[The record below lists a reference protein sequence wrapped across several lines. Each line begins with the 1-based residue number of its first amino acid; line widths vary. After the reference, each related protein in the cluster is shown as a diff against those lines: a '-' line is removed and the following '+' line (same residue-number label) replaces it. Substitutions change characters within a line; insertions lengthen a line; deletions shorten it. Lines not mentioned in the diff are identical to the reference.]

1 MQETQKTQ
9 VQILGQEVP
18 LEKEM
23 VTHSSIL
30 AWKIPWTEKRGR
42 LQFMR
47 LQRVGHD
54 LAIEHTCKYLWSVNL
69 QQRRQKY
76 TVENRQSLQQV
87 MLVNLDSYRYISEI
101 RTFPNTIYKNK
112 ILSLLQGIFPTQG
125 LNPGLSHCRQ
135 IFYQLSHK
143 GNSRILEWVAH
154 PFSSRSSWPRNQS
167 QVSCIAGGFF
177 INSAIKEAPR

>member
-1 MQETQKTQ
+1 MGPIPGSWVVKT
-9 VQILGQEVP
+9 LPANAGDTGDSGSNPGSGSSPGKGNGDP
-18 LEKEM
+18 LQN
-23 VTHSSIL
+23 L

-54 LAIEHTCKYLWSVNL
+54 LAIEHICIYLWSVNL

-76 TVENRQSLQQV
+76 TEENRQSLQQV
-87 MLVNLDSYRYISEI
+87 MLVNLDSYRYMSEI

-125 LNPGLSHCRQ
+125 LNPGLPHCRQ

-143 GNSRILEWVAH
+143 GNSRILE
-154 PFSSRSSWPRNQS
+154 
-167 QVSCIAGGFF
+167 
-177 INSAIKEAPR
+177 